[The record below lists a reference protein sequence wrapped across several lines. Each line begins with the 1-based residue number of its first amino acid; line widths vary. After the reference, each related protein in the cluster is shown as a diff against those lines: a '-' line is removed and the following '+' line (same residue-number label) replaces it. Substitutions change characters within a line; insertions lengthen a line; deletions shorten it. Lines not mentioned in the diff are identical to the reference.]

1 MRAAEL
7 VLRYAAPFEAERQR
21 RLKATLAA
29 LEREHTGREGRQC
42 AEPEVAQVHGL
53 PEESV

>member
-53 PEESV
+53 PE